1 MENNSEFSQLFP
13 NLFLPV
19 RDEDESGG
27 VVPSSRARC
36 IKSSNFWMEFR
47 RAAHDPE
54 MIALGTSDESR
65 AVIFLD
71 FQNVIIRVEDQ
82 EKVTLNARSCRVRDM
97 HDPRSLSL
105 PETVLV
111 TSSDNLD
118 ATVWFDGV
126 LGCYPTKPR
135 SKDGQSVRFHTIGR
149 RYFLDPVCLWPGY
162 RRSCRIVLLLP

>member
-1 MENNSEFSQLFP
+1 MENNSEFGQLFL

-27 VVPSSRARC
+27 VVPSSPRPLHQVVQ
-36 IKSSNFWMEFR
+36 FLGWEFR

-82 EKVTLNARSCRVRDM
+82 EKGD
-97 HDPRSLSL
+97 
-105 PETVLV
+105 
-111 TSSDNLD
+111 
-118 ATVWFDGV
+118 F
-126 LGCYPTKPR
+126 
-135 SKDGQSVRFHTIGR
+135 
-149 RYFLDPVCLWPGY
+149 
-162 RRSCRIVLLLP
+162 